1 VSVSGGW
8 IAAKHNILGQP
19 IQWGLP
25 VYCVSQQ
32 NEPGI
37 CRVFKM
43 TVLTGIGAGVAKAPP
58 FTDHWTG
65 DSFRMKAANLK

>member
-1 VSVSGGW
+1 
-8 IAAKHNILGQP
+8 
-19 IQWGLP
+19 LP
-25 VYCVSQQ
+25 VFCASQQ

-43 TVLTGIGAGVAKAPP
+43 TVLTGIGVDIAKSPP

-65 DSFRMKAANLK
+65 DSYRMMIVNLK